1 MVALA
6 MKLLLLHLMIAI
18 VMRGYIKSERSP
30 GDLQRSAVLNS
41 LTVLLRIILLLESSY
56 LYASY

>member
-30 GDLQRSAVLNS
+30 GDLQRSSVLNS
-41 LTVLLRIILLLESSY
+41 LTVLLESSY